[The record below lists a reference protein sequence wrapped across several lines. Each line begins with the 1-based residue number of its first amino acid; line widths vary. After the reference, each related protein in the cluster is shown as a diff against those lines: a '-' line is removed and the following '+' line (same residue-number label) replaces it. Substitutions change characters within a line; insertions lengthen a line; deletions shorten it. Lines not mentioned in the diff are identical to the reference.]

1 MNGSSSGSIA
11 VVDSANDVIAAP
23 VSGMPR
29 KLLLVED
36 DADLRE
42 VLKDELEYGGFDV
55 RCASDGQ
62 VALETLQGWRPDLIA
77 LDLYLPRI
85 DGWEFR
91 VRQRRDPRLATIRV
105 VAMSA
110 DPSARAAAVDS
121 DAFIRKPFTG
131 AKLRA
136 VIDGVLL
143 EADQQQLHIDQLA
156 ACDRLATLGMLTG
169 GTAHA
174 IHNPLAAVGASV
186 GLPALGLETLLAERR
201 PPVAV
206 ADLDEGR
213 RPRPSP
219 AQPS

>member
-1 MNGSSSGSIA
+1 MLKTIRL
-11 VVDSANDVIAAP
+11 VVDRGRVEMGGPDVIAAP
-23 VSGMPR
+23 VNGMPR
-29 KLLLVED
+29 KLLLVEG

-42 VLKDELEYGGFDV
+42 ALKDELEYGGFDV

-62 VALETLQGWRPDLIA
+62 VALETLQNWRPDLIA

-91 VRQRRDPRLATIRV
+91 VRQRRDPRLATIPV

-143 EADQQQLHIDQLA
+143 EAAQRQLHIDQLA
-156 ACDRLATLGMLTG
+156 ACDRLATLLMLTG
-169 GTAHA
+169 GIAHE
-174 IHNPLAAVGASV
+174 INNPPAVAGPSLDILGMGLGA
-186 GLPALGLETLLAERR
+186 
-201 PPVAV
+201 PVAQ
-206 ADLDEGR
+206 A
-213 RPRPSP
+213 RPRPP
-219 AQPS
+219 R